1 MYIPRRIVEE
11 KLKVFLTED
20 LGQGDITAAI
30 IPPHLSIKAQVIAKE
45 DGLVAGLEEA
55 VILAEYMGLK
65 VEVKAVDGQRIR
77 TKQVLMELFGDAKII
92 LTTERTLL
100 NLISRMSGIA
110 TQTRQLVDILNK
122 SKTKARIAATRKTAP
137 GLNWFDTKAVA
148 IAGADT
154 HRLHLDDM
162 VLIKDNHLAII
173 GDIQEAVKK
182 AKKRVSFS
190 KKIEVEV
197 ANDADALLAAK
208 SGADII
214 MLDNFSPQQA
224 NETITKLRKA
234 GFEKVL
240 IEISGGITQQ
250 NLLTY
255 AKLDV
260 DIISIGS
267 LTNSVKALDINLE
280 IKK

>member
-137 GLNWFDTKAVA
+137 GLNWFDKKAVA